1 MVQKNQR
8 AMCERWQEHAGFLVQ
23 QLHLLWSVKTCSFIL
38 KKDRNWVEIYS
49 PPALERWTLIR
60 DENLFST

>member
-1 MVQKNQR
+1 MLQKNQR
-8 AMCERWQEHAGFLVQ
+8 AMCEQWQERTGFLVQ

-49 PPALERWTLIR
+49 PALERWTWIR